1 MIYGSR
7 RTTNAVSAW
16 PGYVDVLSALLMVVI
31 FILMIF
37 TVAQF
42 FLNQVLFG
50 QKNELAHLHAQ
61 VSELTELLGLEKEK
75 SVALDTRLSELSD
88 TIVAL
93 SEDREVLSDQ
103 VAGLE
108 TQTKEAKEEVR
119 LKMLTI
125 ASLNEDIQALRQ
137 VREALEE
144 KVAAQAAALSESA
157 EELGA
162 LRDRSKKL
170 VARLAEKEEMTV
182 LAQEKIKEQDIRIQA
197 LSVVLASQK
206 EAIEA
211 QTKLSADARA
221 QVALLS
227 EQIERLREQ
236 LNQIS
241 TALALSKKQGEQK
254 DETIRDLGK
263 QLNIALA
270 RKVHDLEKYRSEF
283 FGRLKQILGDNPAV
297 EIRGDR
303 FVIQAGLLFESGSAG
318 LGDQGRQSL
327 KELALTLAEISRK
340 IPGDMDWILRIDGHT
355 DKIPIHTPAF
365 ASNWELSTARA
376 VSVVRFLIEMGIP
389 EERLAAT
396 GFSKY
401 HPLETADTPE
411 AYRRNRRIE
420 IKLTSS

>member
-137 VREALEE
+137 VREALEK

-401 HPLETADTPE
+401 HPLDTADTPE